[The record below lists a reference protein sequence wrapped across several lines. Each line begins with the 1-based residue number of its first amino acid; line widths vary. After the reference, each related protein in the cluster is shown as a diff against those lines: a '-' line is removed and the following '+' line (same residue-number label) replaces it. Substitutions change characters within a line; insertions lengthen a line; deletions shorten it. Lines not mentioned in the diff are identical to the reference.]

1 MSKGRLLLAG
11 VLAGIGIFVW
21 GMISHL
27 ALGLGQMGVKELP
40 NEPAT
45 LNALQENVPE
55 AGFYIYPSGIA
66 VEKAPKDQ
74 RDKLMQEYMEV
85 YKTKPHGILILTPS
99 NGTAYNFP
107 ALLCNELLS
116 NILNGLLAAFLLS
129 YAIGSI
135 RSMFGRVLF
144 VATLGFFATVAID
157 FSYWN
162 WYGFPTK
169 YLISSFLDN
178 TIGSAFAGIVLAF
191 AFRKY

>member
-1 MSKGRLLLAG
+1 MSKSRLLLAG
-11 VLAGIGIFVW
+11 LLAGIGIFVW

-40 NEPAT
+40 NEPAA
-45 LNALQENVPE
+45 LNALQQNISE
-55 AGFYIYPSGIA
+55 AGFYIFPSGIA
-66 VEKAPKDQ
+66 AERAPKDQ
-74 RDKLMQEYMEV
+74 REKLMQQYMEV
-85 YKTKPHGILILTPS
+85 YKTKPHGILVVTPP
-99 NGTAYNFP
+99 NGMAYSFP
-107 ALLCNELLS
+107 ELLCNELLS

-135 RSMFGRVLF
+135 RSMIGRVLF

-191 AFRKY
+191 SFRKF